1 MEKLR
6 DIKGVVEVHDNSL
19 TVLIVTVVA
28 VLLLAAVAGYFM
40 KRKMRKKRRFRKT
53 AKELARERIEAIDF
67 DDPKSVAYT
76 FIEDVGQFVDEQR
89 KSQYETLVKALEPYK
104 YKKEVPPL
112 DAGLKEKI
120 RKFIKEIRW
129 EV

>member
-19 TVLIVTVVA
+19 IVLIVTVVA
-28 VLLLAAVAGYFM
+28 VLLLAAAAGYFM

-76 FIEDVGQFVDEQR
+76 FIEDVGQFVDAQR
-89 KSQYETLVKALEPYK
+89 KTQYETLVKALEPYK